1 MKTVAIDAGFAIGGA
16 DTGNRNG
23 PWLYRRSRLRY
34 RHGML
39 DGGLVWQC
47 LAQPLP
53 WPGGVPELRNSC
65 IRLARRVLRQQ
76 KRGLPV
82 IIGGDHSCAIG
93 TWSGLSDYGRKAL
106 GLLWID
112 AHLDS
117 HTPLT
122 SPSGRLHGMPLAIL
136 LGEGEPSLQLGHG
149 PMVRPEYTVVLGV
162 RSYEP
167 GEPERLQRL
176 GVRFYT
182 MDEIRRR
189 GLGICVAEAWKRV
202 SAAPDGFGL
211 SIDLDALDPA
221 YAPAVSVREP
231 DGLSLPHLVKALHSC
246 NRRRLKAV
254 EIVEFNP
261 TLDRDL
267 RTQKTLTALL
277 NCLLR

>member
-47 LAQPLP
+47 QAQPLP
-53 WPGGVPELRNSC
+53 WPEGVPELRNSC
-65 IRLARRVLRQQ
+65 VRLARRVLRQQ

-93 TWSGLSDYGRKAL
+93 TWSGLSVYGQKAL

-136 LGEGEPSLQLGHG
+136 LGEGEPALQLGQG

-176 GVRFYT
+176 GVRFYA

-189 GLGICVAEAWKRV
+189 GLGVCVAEAWKRV

-231 DGLSLPHLVKALHSC
+231 DGLSLPHLVKALHSR